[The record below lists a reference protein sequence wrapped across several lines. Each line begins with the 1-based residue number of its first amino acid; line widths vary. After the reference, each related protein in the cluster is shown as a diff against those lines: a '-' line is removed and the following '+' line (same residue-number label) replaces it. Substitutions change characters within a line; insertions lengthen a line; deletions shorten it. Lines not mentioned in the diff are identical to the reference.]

1 MGTFWNKDW
10 FTGLVVTVI
19 FLLMTNSQFIE
30 KLEFANYDF
39 AMNQLSRDPQ
49 QNIAVISI
57 DDQSIENLGRWPW
70 PRSLQAEM
78 INKLAQGGASVIGN
92 SIILSEA
99 ETHLSDKIID
109 DAIKNLESKSN
120 PILNEAINILK
131 KGQAELDSDGK
142 LANAMQEAGNVVMG
156 MQFQL
161 GSPIGKPDKPL
172 PEFVSR
178 NALGIDT
185 NIDSGVF
192 IYPAISATPPISI
205 IGETTRAIGHL
216 NMWLDNDGGI
226 RSDLLAVDYYGEIIP
241 SLAAMIAAVS
251 LNLSNQDLKISE
263 NRQFNLGNLSITL
276 DDIGRIYP
284 FFYQDAQGNSSF
296 SMDSFYDVYVG
307 NIDASK
313 YKDKIVLIGASA
325 FGIGSSVVTPI
336 SEAMPPVLV
345 LANIVASILNQDFIE
360 IPSWAWLVEISVFIL
375 VALYLMLLLPRL
387 SANLAA
393 AISFVCLVL
402 LIGSSQ
408 FLLYSG
414 LWLQLMLP
422 TTLLVTGYIL
432 LISKHYLVSEKDKI
446 QSDQASA
453 ASNRT
458 LGLSYQQQGQLD
470 MALDKFR
477 QCPLDDSIMEPLYNL
492 ALDFERKRQFNKAS
506 SIYEYMIKHDAK
518 FKDIQDRIK
527 RSNAMQDT
535 VMFGATGGSTGVNIL
550 EDGSV
555 EKPMLGRF
563 QIEKELG
570 KGAMGIVYLGKDPKI
585 NRVVAI
591 KTMNLSQEFE
601 DDELDEVKE
610 RFFREA
616 ETAGRLTHP
625 NIVTVYDVGE
635 EHDLAYIAMEFLDGH
650 DLMRYTKP
658 DKLLPVKT
666 VIQLVILAADALNYA
681 HQQKV
686 VHRDIK
692 PANVMLIPASS
703 TIKLTDFGIAR
714 ITDSSKT
721 KTGMVLGT
729 PSYMSPEQLVGK
741 HIDGRSDLF
750 SLGVMLFQL
759 LVGRLPFKGDSMAS
773 LMFGIANEPHP
784 EIMEIRKGLKQAI
797 PEISGIIDKALEKM
811 PENRYQTGEELSK
824 NLRKCLKNIKKNK

>member
-1 MGTFWNKDW
+1 MGNFWKKDW
-10 FTGLVVTVI
+10 FAGLIVTII
-19 FLLMTNSQFIE
+19 FILLTNSQGIE
-30 KLEFANYDF
+30 KLELANYDF

-78 INKLAQGGASVIGN
+78 IEKLAQGGASVIGN
-92 SIILSEA
+92 TILLSEA
-99 ETHLSDKIID
+99 ETHISNKIID

-131 KGQAELDSDGK
+131 MGKSNLDSDGK
-142 LANAMQEAGNVVMG
+142 LANSMKLAGNVVMG

-161 GSPIGKPDKPL
+161 GSPLGKPDKPL
-172 PEFVSR
+172 PDYVSR
-178 NALGIDT
+178 NALKFDK
-185 NIDSGVF
+185 NINSEIF
-192 IYPAISATPPISI
+192 IYPTISATPPISVL
-205 IGETTRAIGHL
+205 GERTHAIGHL
-216 NMWLDNDGGI
+216 NMWQDNDGGI

-241 SLAAMIAAVS
+241 SLAAMIAASS
-251 LNLSNQDLKISE
+251 LNLTSQDLKISG
-263 NRQFNLGNLSITL
+263 NKQFSLGNLSITL

-296 SMDSFYDVYVG
+296 SMDSFYDVHVG
-307 NIDASK
+307 KIDASK

-325 FGIGSSVVTPI
+325 FGVGSSVVTPI
-336 SEAMPPVLV
+336 AEAMPPVLV

-360 IPSWAWLVEISVFIL
+360 IPDWARLVEVSVFLLI
-375 VALYLMLLLPRL
+375 ALFLMLLLPRL
-387 SANLAA
+387 QASMAA
-393 AISFVCLVL
+393 AISFVCLIL

-408 FLLYSG
+408 FLLYAG
-414 LWLQLMLP
+414 LWLQFMLP
-422 TTLLVTGYIL
+422 TALLVAGYIM
-432 LISKHYLVSEKDKI
+432 LISKRYLMTERGKI
-446 QSDQASA
+446 RSDQASA
-453 ASNRT
+453 DSNKT

-477 QCPLDDSIMEPLYNL
+477 QCPLDDSMMEPFYNL

-506 SIYEYMIKHDAK
+506 SIYEYMAKHDAK
-518 FKDIQDRIK
+518 FKDVQDRLK
-527 RSNAMQDT
+527 RSNAMHET
-535 VMFGATGGSTGVNIL
+535 VMFGAAGGSAGTSIL

-555 EKPMLGRF
+555 EKPMLGRY

-591 KTMNLSQEFE
+591 KTMALSQEFE

-635 EHDLAYIAMEFLDGH
+635 EHDLAYISMEFLDGH

-666 VIQLVILAADALNYA
+666 VLQLITLAAEAISYA
-681 HQQKV
+681 HAEKV

-692 PANVMLIPASS
+692 PANIMLIPKSS
-703 TIKLTDFGIAR
+703 TIKITDFGIAR

-741 HIDGRSDLF
+741 HIDGRSDIF
-750 SLGVMLFQL
+750 SLGIMLFQL
-759 LVGRLPFKGDSMAS
+759 LSGRLPFKGDSMAS
-773 LMFGIANEPHP
+773 LMFAIANEKHP
-784 EIMEIRKGLKQAI
+784 KITDVRKGLDKTI
-797 PEISGIIDKALEKM
+797 PGINSIIDKVLEKT
-811 PENRYQTGEELSK
+811 PEHRYQTGEELAK
-824 NLRKCLKNIKKNK
+824 DIRVCLRGFKK

>member
-1 MGTFWNKDW
+1 MKTFWKNDW
-10 FTGLVVTVI
+10 FAGLIVTI
-19 FLLMTNSQFIE
+19 LCLLMANSQLIE

-39 AMNQLSRDPQ
+39 AMNRLAREPQ
-49 QNIAVISI
+49 QKNIAVISI

-78 INKLAQGGASVIGN
+78 IEKLAQVGAKVIGN
-92 SIILSEA
+92 TILLSEA
-99 ETHLSDKIID
+99 ETHLSNKIID

-120 PILNEAINILK
+120 PILNDAINILR
-131 KGQAELDSDGK
+131 KGQFDLDSDGK
-142 LANAMQEAGNVVMG
+142 LAKAMKQAGNVVMG

-161 GSPIGKPDKPL
+161 GNPIGKQDKPL
-172 PEFVSR
+172 PDYVLR
-178 NALGIDT
+178 NALKIDT
-185 NIDSGVF
+185 NIDSGIY
-192 IYPAISATPPISI
+192 IYPTISATPPIEVL
-205 IGETTRAIGHL
+205 GKTTHAIGHL

-241 SLAAMIAAVS
+241 SLAAMIAASS
-251 LNLSNQDLKISE
+251 LNLSSQDLKISE
-263 NRQFNLGNLSITL
+263 NKKFNIGNLSITL

-284 FFYQDAQGNSSF
+284 FFYQDEQGSSSF
-296 SMDSFYDVYVG
+296 SMDSFYDVHVG
-307 NIDASK
+307 KIDVSK

-325 FGIGSSVVTPI
+325 FGVGSSVVTPI
-336 SEAMPPVLV
+336 AEAMPPVLV

-360 IPSWAWLVEISVFIL
+360 IPDWAGLVEILVFIL

-387 SANLAA
+387 NANMA
-393 AISFVCLVL
+393 AIISFTCLVL
-402 LIGSSQ
+402 LIASSQ

-414 LWLQLMLP
+414 LWLHFMLS
-422 TTLLVTGYIL
+422 TTLLVTGYIF
-432 LISKHYLVSEKDKI
+432 LISKRYLVTERGKIKSDK
-446 QSDQASA
+446 ASA
-453 ASNRT
+453 ESNKT

-477 QCPLDDSIMEPLYNL
+477 QCPLDDSMMEPLYNL

-506 SIYEYMIKHDAK
+506 SIYEYMVKHDAK

-535 VMFGATGGSTGVNIL
+535 VMFGAAGSSASVNIL

-555 EKPMLGRF
+555 EKPMLGRY

-591 KTMNLSQEFE
+591 KTMALSQEFE
-601 DDELDEVKE
+601 EDELDGVKE
-610 RFFREA
+610 QFFREA

-625 NIVTVYDVGE
+625 NIVTIYDVGE
-635 EHDLAYIAMEFLDGH
+635 EHDLAYISMEFLDGH

-658 DKLLPVKT
+658 DKLLPIKT
-666 VIQLVILAADALNYA
+666 VIQLVILAAEALHYA
-681 HQQKV
+681 HQQKI

-692 PANVMLIPASS
+692 PANIMLIPASS

-750 SLGVMLFQL
+750 SLGIMLFQL
-759 LVGRLPFKGDSMAS
+759 LTGRLPFKGDSMAS
-773 LMFGIANEPHP
+773 LMFCIANEPHP
-784 EIMEIRKGLKQAI
+784 EIIGLRKGLKNAL
-797 PEISGIIDKALEKM
+797 PNISTITNKLLEKT
-811 PENRYQTGEELSK
+811 PESRYQTGEELAK
-824 NLRKCLKNIKKNK
+824 DLRNCLKNIKK

>member
-19 FLLMTNSQFIE
+19 FLLMTNSQLIE

-39 AMNQLSRDPQ
+39 AMNLHARDPQ

-57 DDQSIENLGRWPW
+57 DDKSIENLGRWPW

-78 INKLAQGGASVIGN
+78 IKKLSQGGASVIGN

-120 PILNEAINILK
+120 PILNDAINILK
-131 KGQAELDSDGK
+131 MGQAELDSDGK
-142 LANAMQEAGNVVMG
+142 LANSMQEAGNVVMG

-161 GSPIGKPDKPL
+161 GSPLGKPDKPL

-178 NALGIDT
+178 NALEIDR
-185 NIDSGVF
+185 NIDSGIF
-192 IYPAISATPPISI
+192 IYPTISATPPISI
-205 IGETTRAIGHL
+205 IGETAHAIGHL
-216 NMWLDNDGGI
+216 NMWLDIDGGI
-226 RSDLLAVDYYGEIIP
+226 RSDLLAVDYYGKIIP
-241 SLAAMIAAVS
+241 SLAALIAATS
-251 LNLSNQDLKISE
+251 LNLSIQDLKISE

-276 DDIGRIYP
+276 DDSGRIYP

-325 FGIGSSVVTPI
+325 FGVGSSVVTPI
-336 SEAMPPVLV
+336 AEAMPPVLV

-360 IPSWAWLVEISVFIL
+360 IPKWAWLVEFFAFIL

-393 AISFVCLVL
+393 TISFVCLVL

-408 FLLYSG
+408 LLLYSG

-432 LISKHYLVSEKDKI
+432 LISKHYLVSEKGKI

-453 ASNRT
+453 DSNRT

-518 FKDIQDRIK
+518 FKDTQDRIK

-535 VMFGATGGSTGVNIL
+535 VMFGATGGSAGVSIL

-601 DDELDEVKE
+601 DDELDEVKM

-692 PANVMLIPASS
+692 PANVMLLPASS
-703 TIKLTDFGIAR
+703 TIKITDFGIAR

-750 SLGVMLFQL
+750 SLGIMLFQL

-784 EIMEIRKGLKQAI
+784 EIIEIRKGLKQAI
-797 PEISGIIDKALEKM
+797 PEISGIIDKALEKT

-824 NLRKCLKNIKKNK
+824 DLRKCLKNIKKNK

>member
-1 MGTFWNKDW
+1 MKHFWKKDW
-10 FTGLVVTVI
+10 FAGLVVTVI
-19 FLLMTNSQFIE
+19 VILMANSQMIE

-49 QNIAVISI
+49 KNIAVISI

-78 INKLAQGGASVIGN
+78 IEKLAQSGASVIGN
-92 SIILSEA
+92 TILLSEA

-109 DAIKNLESKSN
+109 DAIKNLESKSD
-120 PILNEAINILK
+120 PILNEAISILK
-131 KGQAELDSDGK
+131 QGQSDLDSDGK
-142 LANAMQEAGNVVMG
+142 LADAMKHAGNVVMG

-161 GSPIGKPDKPL
+161 GSPLGKPDKPL
-172 PEFVSR
+172 PDYVSR
-178 NALGIDT
+178 NALKLDENVSSGI
-185 NIDSGVF
+185 F
-192 IYPAISATPPISI
+192 IYPTVSATPPISI
-205 IGETTRAIGHL
+205 LGETTHAIGHL

-226 RSDLLAVDYYGEIIP
+226 RSDLLAIDYYGEVIP
-241 SLAAMIAAVS
+241 SLAAMIAASS
-251 LNLSNQDLKISE
+251 LNLTSKDLKISE
-263 NRQFNLGNLSITL
+263 NKQFNVGNLSITL

-307 NIDASK
+307 KIDISK

-325 FGIGSSVVTPI
+325 FGVGSSVVTPI
-336 SEAMPPVLV
+336 AEAMPPVLV

-360 IPSWAWLVEISVFIL
+360 TPEWARLVEIVVFLL
-375 VALYLMLLLPRL
+375 VTLFLMLLLPRL
-387 SANLAA
+387 QAGMAA
-393 AISFVCLVL
+393 AASFVFLIF

-414 LWLQLMLP
+414 IWLQFMLP
-422 TTLLVTGYIL
+422 TTLLIAGYIM
-432 LISKHYLVSEKDKI
+432 LISKRYLMTERGKLR
-446 QSDQASA
+446 SDQASA
-453 ASNRT
+453 DSNKT

-477 QCPLDDSIMEPLYNL
+477 QCPLDDSMMEPLYNL

-506 SIYEYMIKHDAK
+506 SIYEYMAKQDTK

-527 RSNAMQDT
+527 RSNAMHET
-535 VMFGATGGSTGVNIL
+535 VMLGAAGGSAGTSIL

-555 EKPMLGRF
+555 EKPMLGRY

-591 KTMNLSQEFE
+591 KTMALSQEFE
-601 DDELDEVKE
+601 EDELDEVKE

-616 ETAGRLTHP
+616 ETAGSLTHP

-635 EHDLAYIAMEFLDGH
+635 EHDLAYISMEFLDGH

-658 DKLLPVKT
+658 GKLLPVKT
-666 VIQLVILAADALNYA
+666 VLQLITLAAEALNYA
-681 HQQKV
+681 HQHKI

-692 PANVMLIPASS
+692 PANIMLIPKSS
-703 TIKLTDFGIAR
+703 TIKITDFGIAR

-741 HIDGRSDLF
+741 HIDGRSDIF
-750 SLGVMLFQL
+750 SLGIMLFQL
-759 LVGRLPFKGDSMAS
+759 LSGQLPFKGDSMAS
-773 LMFGIANEPHP
+773 LMFAIANEQHP
-784 EIMEIRKGLKQAI
+784 NIIDSRKNLEQTI
-797 PEISGIIDKALEKM
+797 PGIGSIIDKVLEKT
-811 PENRYQTGEELSK
+811 PEHRYQTGGELAK
-824 NLRKCLKNIKKNK
+824 DIRACLKSFKK

>member
-1 MGTFWNKDW
+1 MGTFWKKDW
-10 FTGLVVTVI
+10 FAGLIVTVI
-19 FLLMTNSQFIE
+19 CLLLTNSQLIE

-39 AMNQLSRDPQ
+39 AMNQLARDPQ
-49 QNIAVISI
+49 QNIAVIAIDDKSI
-57 DDQSIENLGRWPW
+57 DNLGRWPW
-70 PRSLQAEM
+70 PRSLQANM
-78 INKLAQGGASVIGN
+78 IEKLAQSGASVIGN
-92 SIILSEA
+92 TILLSEPQ
-99 ETHLSDKIID
+99 THLGNKVID
-109 DAIKNLESKSN
+109 EAIKNLEAKSN
-120 PILNEAINILK
+120 PIFDEAIDILK
-131 KGQAELDSDGK
+131 EGQSELDSDGK
-142 LANAMQEAGNVVMG
+142 LANAMQQAGNVVMG

-172 PEFVSR
+172 PDYVSR
-178 NALGIDT
+178 NSLEVNK

-192 IYPAISATPPISI
+192 IYPTISSTPPISI
-205 IGETTRAIGHL
+205 IGKTTHAIGHL
-216 NMWLDNDGGI
+216 NMWLDSDGGI
-226 RSDLLAVDYYGEIIP
+226 RSDLLAVDYYEEIIP
-241 SLAAMIAAVS
+241 SLAAMIAATS
-251 LNLSNQDLKISE
+251 LNLSSQDLNISE
-263 NRQFNLGNLSITL
+263 NRQFNLGKLSITL

-284 FFYQDAQGNSSF
+284 FFYQDEQGDSPF
-296 SMDSFYDVYVG
+296 SISSFYDVYVG
-307 NIDASK
+307 NIDPAI

-325 FGIGSSVVTPI
+325 FGVGSSVVTPI
-336 SEAMPPVLV
+336 AEAMPPVLV

-360 IPSWAWLVEISVFIL
+360 IPNWAGVVEFFVFIL
-375 VALYLMLLLPRL
+375 IALYLMLLLPRL
-387 SANLAA
+387 QAGLAA
-393 AISFVCLVL
+393 VISFVCLIL
-402 LIGSSQ
+402 LIASSQ

-414 LWLQLMLP
+414 LWLQFMLP

-432 LISKHYLVSEKDKI
+432 LISKHYLVSEKGKI

-453 ASNRT
+453 DSNRT

-477 QCPLDDSIMEPLYNL
+477 QCPLDDSIMEPLYSL

-506 SIYEYMIKHDAK
+506 SIYEYMVKHDAK
-518 FKDIQDRIK
+518 FKDVQDRIK

-535 VMFGATGGSTGVNIL
+535 VMFGAAGGQSGISIL
-550 EDGSV
+550 DDGSV
-555 EKPMLGRF
+555 EKPMLGRYE
-563 QIEKELG
+563 IEKELG

-625 NIVTVYDVGE
+625 NIVTIYDVGE
-635 EHDLAYIAMEFLDGH
+635 EHDLAFISMEFLDGH

-658 DKLLPVKT
+658 DKLLPIKT
-666 VIQLVILAADALNYA
+666 VIQLIILSAEALNYA

-741 HIDGRSDLF
+741 HIDGRSDIF
-750 SLGVMLFQL
+750 SLGVMLFQML
-759 LVGRLPFKGDSMAS
+759 CGRLPFKGDSMAS
-773 LMFGIANEPHP
+773 LMFAIANEPHP
-784 EIMEIRKGLKQAI
+784 EIMQIRKGLNQAI
-797 PEISGIIDKALEKM
+797 PEISTIINKVLAKA
-811 PENRYQTGEELSK
+811 PEDRYQTGEELTK
-824 NLRKCLKNIKKNK
+824 DLRNCLKNIKKSK

>member
-1 MGTFWNKDW
+1 MGTFWKKDW
-10 FTGLVVTVI
+10 FAGLIVTVI
-19 FLLMTNSQFIE
+19 CLLMANSQLIE

-39 AMNQLSRDPQ
+39 AMNQLARDPQ
-49 QNIAVISI
+49 QNIAVIAI
-57 DDQSIENLGRWPW
+57 DDKSIENLGRWPW

-78 INKLAQGGASVIGN
+78 IEKLSQGGARVIGN
-92 SIILSEA
+92 TILLSEPQ
-99 ETHLSDKIID
+99 THLGDKVID
-109 DAIKNLESKSN
+109 DAIKNLESISN
-120 PILNEAINILK
+120 PVLDEAINILK
-131 KGQAELDSDGK
+131 KGQSELDSDGK
-142 LANAMQEAGNVVMG
+142 LANAMQHAGNVVMG

-161 GSPIGKPDKPL
+161 GSPLGKPDKPL

-178 NALGIDT
+178 NALELDT
-185 NIDSGVF
+185 NIDSGVY
-192 IYPAISATPPISI
+192 IYPTISATPPISI
-205 IGETTRAIGHL
+205 LGEATHAIGHL
-216 NMWLDNDGGI
+216 NMWLDSDGGI

-241 SLAAMIAAVS
+241 SLAAMIATAS
-251 LNLSNQDLKISE
+251 LNLGSQDLKISE
-263 NRQFNLGNLSITL
+263 NKQFNLGNLSITL

-284 FFYQDAQGNSSF
+284 FFYQDEQGNSPF
-296 SMDSFYDVYVG
+296 SISSFYDIYVG
-307 NIDASK
+307 NINPNI

-325 FGIGSSVVTPI
+325 FGVGTSLVTPI
-336 SEAMPPVLV
+336 DEAMSPVLI

-360 IPSWAWLVEISVFIL
+360 IPGWAGLVETLVFFLI
-375 VALYLMLLLPRL
+375 ALYLMLLLPRL
-387 SANLAA
+387 KANLAA
-393 AISFVCLVL
+393 AISFVCLIL

-414 LWLQLMLP
+414 LWLQFMLP

-432 LISKHYLVSEKDKI
+432 LISKRYLVTEKGKI

-453 ASNRT
+453 DSNRT

-506 SIYEYMIKHDAK
+506 SIYEYMIKHNAK
-518 FKDIQDRIK
+518 FKDVQDRIK

-535 VMFGATGGSTGVNIL
+535 VMFGAAGGTAGVSIL

-625 NIVTVYDVGE
+625 NIVTIYDVGD

-681 HQQKV
+681 HQQKI

-703 TIKLTDFGIAR
+703 TIKITDFGIAR

-759 LVGRLPFKGDSMAS
+759 LSGRLPFKGDSMAS

-784 EIMEIRKGLKQAI
+784 EIIELRKGLKQAI
-797 PEISGIIDKALEKM
+797 PKISVIIDKVLAKT
-811 PENRYQTGEELSK
+811 PENRYQTGEELTK
-824 NLRKCLKNIKKNK
+824 DLRNCLKNIKKNE

>member
-1 MGTFWNKDW
+1 MGKFWKKDW
-10 FTGLVVTVI
+10 FAGLIVTVI
-19 FLLMTNSQFIE
+19 CLFIASSQLIE

-39 AMNQLSRDPQ
+39 AMNQLARNPQ
-49 QNIAVISI
+49 QNIAVIAI

-78 INKLAQGGASVIGN
+78 IAKLTQGGASVIGN
-92 SIILSEA
+92 SILLSEA
-99 ETHLSDKIID
+99 ETHLSDKIIN
-109 DAIKNLESKSN
+109 DAIKNLESKAN
-120 PILNEAINILK
+120 PILAEAINILK
-131 KGQAELDSDGK
+131 NGKSELDSDGK
-142 LANAMQEAGNVVMG
+142 LANAMLEAGNVVMG

-161 GSPIGKPDKPL
+161 GSPLGKPDETL
-172 PEFVSR
+172 PDYVSR
-178 NALGIDT
+178 NALGIDS
-185 NIDSGVF
+185 NRDSGIY

-205 IGETTRAIGHL
+205 IGKTTHAIGHL
-216 NMWLDNDGGI
+216 NMWLDSDGGI
-226 RSDLLAVDYYGEIIP
+226 RSDLLAIDYYGEIIP
-241 SLAAMIAAVS
+241 SLAAMIAAAS
-251 LNLSNQDLKISE
+251 LNLSSQDLKLSE
-263 NRQFNLGNLSITL
+263 NRQFNLGKLSITL

-284 FFYQDAQGNSSF
+284 FFYQDEQGNSSF
-296 SMDSFYDVYVG
+296 SMDSFYDVHVG
-307 NIDASK
+307 NIDTSK

-325 FGIGSSVVTPI
+325 FGVGSSVVTPI
-336 SEAMPPVLV
+336 AEAMPPVLV
-345 LANIVASILNQDFIE
+345 LANIVASILNQDFIV
-360 IPSWAWLVEISVFIL
+360 IPTWAWIVEIGAFIL
-375 VALYLMLLLPRL
+375 IALYLMLLLPRL
-387 SANLAA
+387 QAGLAA
-393 AISFVCLVL
+393 AISFVCLIVL
-402 LIGSSQ
+402 TGSSQ
-408 FLLYSG
+408 LLLYSG
-414 LWLQLMLP
+414 LWLQFMLP

-432 LISKHYLVSEKDKI
+432 LISKRYLVTEKGKI
-446 QSDQASA
+446 KSDQASA
-453 ASNRT
+453 DSNKT

-506 SIYEYMIKHDAK
+506 SIYEYMVKHDAK

-535 VMFGATGGSTGVNIL
+535 VMFGAAGGQSGISIL

-555 EKPMLGRF
+555 EKPMLGRYE
-563 QIEKELG
+563 IEKELG

-625 NIVTVYDVGE
+625 NIVTIYDVGE
-635 EHDLAYIAMEFLDGH
+635 EHDLAYISMEFLDGH

-658 DKLLPVKT
+658 DKLLPIKT
-666 VIQLVILAADALNYA
+666 VIQLIILSAEALNYA

-741 HIDGRSDLF
+741 HIDGRSDIF
-750 SLGVMLFQL
+750 SLGVMLFQML
-759 LVGRLPFKGDSMAS
+759 CGRLPFKGDSMAS
-773 LMFGIANEPHP
+773 LMFAIANEPHP
-784 EIMEIRKGLKQAI
+784 EIIQIRKGLNQAI
-797 PEISGIIDKALEKM
+797 PEISAIINKVLAKI
-811 PENRYQTGEELSK
+811 PEDRYQTGEELAK
-824 NLRKCLKNIKKNK
+824 DLRNCLKNIKKSK

>member
-1 MGTFWNKDW
+1 MGTFWKKDW
-10 FTGLVVTVI
+10 FAGLIVTVI
-19 FLLMTNSQFIE
+19 FLLMTNSQLIE

-39 AMNQLSRDPQ
+39 AMNQLAREPQ
-49 QNIAVISI
+49 QNIAVIAI

-78 INKLAQGGASVIGN
+78 IEKLAQSGANVIGN
-92 SIILSEA
+92 SILLSEA
-99 ETHLSDKIID
+99 QTHLGDKYID
-109 DAIKNLESKSN
+109 EAIKNLESKSD
-120 PILNEAINILK
+120 PRLNEAIDILK
-131 KGQAELDSDGK
+131 QGQSELDSDGK
-142 LANAMQEAGNVVMG
+142 LANAMNKAGNVVMG

-161 GSPIGKPDKPL
+161 GSPLGKPDKPL
-172 PEFVSR
+172 PGYVSR
-178 NALGIDT
+178 NAFKLDS
-185 NIDSGVF
+185 NIDSG
-192 IYPAISATPPISI
+192 IYVYPTISATPPISAL
-205 IGETTRAIGHL
+205 GEMTLAIGHL
-216 NMWLDNDGGI
+216 NMWLDSDGGI

-241 SLAAMIAAVS
+241 SLAALIAASS
-251 LNLSNQDLKISE
+251 LNLSSQDIKISA

-284 FFYQDAQGNSSF
+284 FFYQDAQGNTPF
-296 SMDSFYDVYVG
+296 SIDSFYDVYVG

-325 FGIGSSVVTPI
+325 FGVGSSVVTPI
-336 SEAMPPVLV
+336 AESMPPVLV

-360 IPSWAWLVEISVFIL
+360 IPDWAWIVEIIAFIL
-375 VALYLMLLLPRL
+375 IALYLMLLLPRL
-387 SANLAA
+387 HAGLAA

-414 LWLQLMLP
+414 IWLQLMLP
-422 TTLLVTGYIL
+422 TSLLVMGYIL
-432 LISKHYLVSEKDKI
+432 LISKRYLVTERGKI
-446 QSDQASA
+446 RSDQESA
-453 ASNRT
+453 ESNRT

-477 QCPLDDSIMEPLYNL
+477 KCPLDDSMMEPFYNL

-535 VMFGATGGSTGVNIL
+535 IMFGAPGAQGGTNIL
-550 EDGSV
+550 SDGTI
-555 EKPMLGRF
+555 EKPMLGRY
-563 QIEKELG
+563 QVEKELG

-591 KTMNLSQEFE
+591 KTMALSQEFDE
-601 DDELDEVKE
+601 DDLVEVKE

-650 DLMRYTKP
+650 DLERYTKP
-658 DKLLPVKT
+658 DKLLPIKNAL
-666 VIQLVILAADALNYA
+666 QLIILAAEALNYA

-692 PANVMLIPASS
+692 PANVMFIPGAS

-741 HIDGRSDLF
+741 HVDGRSDLF

-759 LVGRLPFKGDSMAS
+759 LSGQLPFKGDSMAA
-773 LMFGIANEPHP
+773 LMFSIANEHHP
-784 EIMEIRKGLKQAI
+784 EIIALRKGLMQVSS
-797 PEISGIIDKALEKM
+797 EISTIINKVLEKT
-811 PENRYQTGEELSK
+811 PQDRYQTGEELARD
-824 NLRKCLKNIKKNK
+824 LRNCLNNIKKK